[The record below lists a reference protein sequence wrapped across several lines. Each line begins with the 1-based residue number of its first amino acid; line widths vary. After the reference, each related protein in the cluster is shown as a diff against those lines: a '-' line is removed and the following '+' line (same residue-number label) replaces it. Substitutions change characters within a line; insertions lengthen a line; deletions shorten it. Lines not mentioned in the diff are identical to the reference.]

1 MKYGLMRY
9 FTAAACLMAIW
20 LTDDLSAHAE
30 QAPLKVGLPDLPEGC
45 RPATELETE
54 GLKDYLT
61 LLSSRLGQPVYGC
74 GVKSIDAPGMLDAG
88 ELDFALARVEPGA
101 GIPDGIITIL
111 RVRQPGELHRAE
123 TVIIAPGQEGGDI
136 RAVLPTLPDKQLAA
150 FSMNE
155 MMILTALAEGM
166 TLDAPDVAA
175 QATAGAGVY
184 GATWPPGRP
193 LVDPVE
199 ALARLQNGAA
209 APATLFITQGRF
221 EAICL
226 KNPQA
231 CEGIEPLWRGFV
243 PLTSAYA
250 IRADLPTETRYRL
263 IGIHV
268 LMNIQNPDIFAA
280 VAGPGAEAFEP
291 TEPTAFGYVSTL
303 DE

>member
-1 MKYGLMRY
+1 MKHGFMR
-9 FTAAACLMAIW
+9 CLALCAFIIW
-20 LTDDLSAHAE
+20 LPGTIAVHAE
-30 QAPLKVGLPDLPEGC
+30 ETPLKVGLPDLPEGC
-45 RPATELETE
+45 RPAADIAAE

-74 GVKSIDAPGMLDAG
+74 GVKAIDAPGMLDAG
-88 ELDFALARVEPGA
+88 ELDFALASVEPGA
-101 GIPDGIITIL
+101 GMPDGIITIL

-123 TVIIAPGQEGGDI
+123 TVIVAPGQESGGDI

-150 FSMNE
+150 FSQGE

-166 TLDAPDVAA
+166 TLDAPDVEA
-175 QATAGAGVY
+175 QATARAGAY

-199 ALARLQNGAA
+199 ALTRLQNGAA

-221 EAICL
+221 EATCL
-226 KNPQA
+226 QHPEA
-231 CEGIEPLWRGFV
+231 CEGIVPLWRGFV